1 MASTIQVLPQSV
13 TPTMD
18 SVYSDQLGFFS
29 LDSNVPG
36 LSKVIL
42 DKLNMKDYGEY
53 RAALEGKKNGTG
65 FSSLKEMFQKME
77 DTFKF
82 CTACKK
88 LPAHLSPPKS
98 LKRCIKCLNVYYC
111 SKDCQ
116 KSDWPIH
123 KTFCKNLRLIA
134 MDRLVEWLVSTGD
147 LPFQTEEWT
156 LCASE
161 VRSWDDWLSMQ
172 GDLSPRLDAILLG
185 KNMSDLWTNAG
196 RQRPESRDL
205 RESLWRVCSEFF
217 SKPLTLGLGI
227 KIFKLDPY
235 SHPLTI
241 HLVGAANSETLGA
254 RTTDMDELSH
264 MFPGHQGLEVVM
276 VGPEVVEGPILRPP
290 LRAFGPRGRVY
301 ISGYKGLYHQFWEE
315 VVEKEAAAKPDLVV
329 GFHPGFDATMSVD
342 GGWLPTLL
350 LLRDYNIP
358 TLITA
363 ADDSECEQSMQILL
377 ELEMHIRSSG
387 PNPFRS
393 LKPEQVQSCSNK
405 APVYCNAHYICF
417 QGLLEREEDE
427 AEEDEH

>member
-1 MASTIQVLPQSV
+1 STPRARFSCMASTIQVLPQSV

-134 MDRLVEWLVSTGD
+134 MDRLVEWLVSTGH
-147 LPFQTEEWT
+147 P
-156 LCASE
+156 
-161 VRSWDDWLSMQ
+161 
-172 GDLSPRLDAILLG
+172 G
-185 KNMSDLWTNAG
+185 
-196 RQRPESRDL
+196 
-205 RESLWRVCSEFF
+205 
-217 SKPLTLGLGI
+217 LTLNSNRLRKI
-227 KIFKLDPY
+227 LFCKIFCL
-235 SHPLTI
+235 
-241 HLVGAANSETLGA
+241 
-254 RTTDMDELSH
+254 LSRLKYRRYT
-264 MFPGHQGLEVVM
+264 GL
-276 VGPEVVEGPILRPP
+276 
-290 LRAFGPRGRVY
+290 
-301 ISGYKGLYHQFWEE
+301 
-315 VVEKEAAAKPDLVV
+315 
-329 GFHPGFDATMSVD
+329 
-342 GGWLPTLL
+342 
-350 LLRDYNIP
+350 
-358 TLITA
+358 
-363 ADDSECEQSMQILL
+363 
-377 ELEMHIRSSG
+377 
-387 PNPFRS
+387 
-393 LKPEQVQSCSNK
+393 
-405 APVYCNAHYICF
+405 
-417 QGLLEREEDE
+417 
-427 AEEDEH
+427 